1 VDKQTLTVVIV
12 ALVALMG
19 GALLCG
25 LMCLS
30 AYHAHCH
37 SSMTMANMPIHF

>member
-1 VDKQTLTVVIV
+1 MDKQALTLIVVG
-12 ALVALMG
+12 AFGLVV

-30 AYHAHCH
+30 AYHAH
-37 SSMTMANMPIHF
+37 